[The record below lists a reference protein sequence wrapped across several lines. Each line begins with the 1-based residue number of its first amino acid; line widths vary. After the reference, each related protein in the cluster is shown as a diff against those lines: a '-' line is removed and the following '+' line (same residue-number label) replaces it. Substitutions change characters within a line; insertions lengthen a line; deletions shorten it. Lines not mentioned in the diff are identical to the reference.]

1 MQDINDVILEFGQ
14 GDVGSDYML
23 IPHTLGSA
31 ERKFTEV
38 IILLNHNNSI
48 AIIHIDFAS
57 NGC

>member
-23 IPHTLGSA
+23 IPHTLGLA

-38 IILLNHNNSI
+38 IMLVLNNSI
-48 AIIHIDFAS
+48 AIFHLDFAP
-57 NGC
+57 NCC